1 MDATT
6 TVGRGRCLTQVSQL
20 LNLLDPRAVQRS
32 GGLAVHGGLGCNL
45 AEERGEWRPRLL
57 RGWNWSRTSSH
68 LSTFQRPNDR
78 TTFLQFQ
85 RKFIAIY

>member
-32 GGLAVHGGLGCNL
+32 GGLAVHGGLRCNL
-45 AEERGEWRPRLL
+45 GEQEGRVEAEIIAGVELEQDLL
-57 RGWNWSRTSSH
+57 SPVHFPTA
-68 LSTFQRPNDR
+68 
-78 TTFLQFQ
+78 
-85 RKFIAIY
+85 K